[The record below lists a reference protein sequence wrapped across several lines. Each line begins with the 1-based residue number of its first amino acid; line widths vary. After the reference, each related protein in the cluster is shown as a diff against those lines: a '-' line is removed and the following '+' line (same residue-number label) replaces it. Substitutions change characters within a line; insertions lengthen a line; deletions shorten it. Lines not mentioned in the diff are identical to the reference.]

1 MEFQKVKA
9 EQLRIA
15 NANANSNAGGG
26 GTDNTSTGTDRNSS
40 VNREY
45 SDKIK
50 SS

>member
-15 NANANSNAGGG
+15 NANANAGGG
-26 GTDNTSTGTDRNSS
+26 GTDNTTTGTDMNSS